1 MNKPNAAEQV
11 ERSFAKKADRADLLA
26 PGSAAA
32 EGPLRF
38 AAMLL
43 RAQGRCAASI
53 AKLHEAAP
61 LAGQLEVDA
70 PRLLPEWNKLLAAI
84 AEQGPEL
91 LAGDA
96 TARLEG
102 SADDLVAG
110 LGRYWR
116 RDAFD
121 YCARA
126 LLRPYVEALGFLGIV
141 PDRAQSGPEASALPC
156 PFCGGAPIMA
166 MRRAGAEGDG
176 APRFLVCG
184 LCAREQPITRIHCAG
199 CGELDPHKMPGFK
212 SDQHANAS
220 IECCDTCRK
229 YTKSID
235 LSLDARPIPE
245 VDDLLT
251 ISLDLW
257 AAENKWTRVEPG
269 LAGL

>member
-1 MNKPNAAEQV
+1 MKTATAAEQV
-11 ERSFAKKADRADLLA
+11 AASFAKKADRADLLA

-38 AAMLL
+38 ASALL
-43 RAQGRCAASI
+43 RAQGRCAA
-53 AKLHEAAP
+53 AFATLHGSRPLTGVLEA
-61 LAGQLEVDA
+61 DA
-70 PRLLPEWNKLLAAI
+70 PRLLPGWKALLAAI
-84 AEQGPEL
+84 AEDGPEL
-91 LAGDA
+91 LAGEA

-102 SADDLVAG
+102 SPEDL
-110 LGRYWR
+110 LGSLSGYWR

-121 YCARA
+121 YGARA
-126 LLRPYVEALGFLGIV
+126 LLRPYVEALAFLGIV
-141 PDRAQSGPEASALPC
+141 PDRAQSGQPTSAAPC

-176 APRFLVCG
+176 TPRFLVCA

-199 CGELDPHKMPGFK
+199 CGELDPHKLPAFK
-212 SDQHANAS
+212 SEQHANAS
-220 IECCDTCRK
+220 IECCDTCRR

-235 LSLDARPIPE
+235 LSLNARPVPE

>member
-1 MNKPNAAEQV
+1 MTKASPAEQV
-11 ERSFAKKADRADLLA
+11 ASSFAKKADRADLLA

-32 EGPLRF
+32 EAPLRF
-38 AAMLL
+38 ASVLL
-43 RAQGRCAASI
+43 RAQGRCAAAI
-53 AKLHEAAP
+53 AKLHEGAP
-61 LAGQLEVDA
+61 LSGQLDADA
-70 PRLLPEWNKLLAAI
+70 PRLLPEWKKLLSEI
-84 AEQGPEL
+84 AEHGPEL
-91 LAGDA
+91 LAGEA

-102 SADDLVAG
+102 PPEDLIAA
-110 LGRYWR
+110 LANFWR

-121 YCARA
+121 YGARA

-141 PDRAQSGPEASALPC
+141 PDRAQSGPPTNALPC
-156 PFCGGAPIMA
+156 SFCGGAPVMA
-166 MRRAGAEGDG
+166 LRRAGLEGDG
-176 APRFLVCG
+176 TPRFLVCG
-184 LCAREQPITRIHCAG
+184 LCAREQPITRIHCVG
-199 CGELDPHKMPGFK
+199 CGELDPHKLPAFK

-220 IECCDTCRK
+220 IECCDTCRR

-251 ISLDLW
+251 LSLDLW